1 MQAEDDEVS
10 SEVSVALVSAAAGAT
25 EHGQRRQ
32 AACFNF
38 FFKRGTACDADG
50 DLEPPRRRHAK
61 RRRGRVSPPANGC
74 EEHEDTNAG
83 AVLTVSLQLQT
94 TSTVALCGMQ
104 VWGAALLL
112 VDLIIS
118 RMHCFH
124 NHVAVELGAGAGLP
138 GLVLAKVCRRV
149 FLTDFADDV
158 LRQCQQNVSLN
169 SSACCLVRRLDWTH
183 ALEEDSDQFTPGDE
197 SDEFS
202 WRSTDLA
209 DVRRCSYFL
218 AADVIYS
225 NEITEAFIAQAKR
238 LLLAESCPAER
249 QIFVAVDQ
257 RYNFTLPECTTT
269 SREYDHFVDLL
280 VGLTAYKQERK
291 ADGYIGDVRRIKCE
305 EMRVDESMEQH
316 SAYDRAH
323 MRLWRLSLAA

>member
-1 MQAEDDEVS
+1 
-10 SEVSVALVSAAAGAT
+10 
-25 EHGQRRQ
+25 
-32 AACFNF
+32 
-38 FFKRGTACDADG
+38 
-50 DLEPPRRRHAK
+50 
-61 RRRGRVSPPANGC
+61 
-74 EEHEDTNAG
+74 
-83 AVLTVSLQLQT
+83 
-94 TSTVALCGMQ
+94 MQ

-124 NHVAVELGAGAGLP
+124 NHVAVELGAGVGLP
-138 GLVLAKVCRRV
+138 GLVLAHACRRV

-158 LRQCQQNVSLN
+158 LRQCQKNVALN
-169 SSACCLVRRLDWTH
+169 AAAACCLVRRLDWTD
-183 ALEEDSDQFTPGDE
+183 ALKEDSDQFTTGDE
-197 SDEFS
+197 SDKFS

-209 DVRRCSYFL
+209 DVCRCSYFF

-280 VGLTAYKQERK
+280 AGLGDCRAGTEGKGGEGGAISAYKQVNK
-291 ADGYIGDVRRIKCE
+291 ADGYNGDVRRIKCE
-305 EMRVDESMEQH
+305 EMPVDESMEQH
-316 SAYDRAH
+316 SVYDRAH